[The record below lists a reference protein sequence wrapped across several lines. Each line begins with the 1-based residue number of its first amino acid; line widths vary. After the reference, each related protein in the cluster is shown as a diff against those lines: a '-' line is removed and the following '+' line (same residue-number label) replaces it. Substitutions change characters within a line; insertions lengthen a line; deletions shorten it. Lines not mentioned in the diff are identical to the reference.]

1 MRSKGAVM
9 TRRTTKRPSMGDKI
23 TELEAR
29 LAREVEE
36 RRKYAVRVH
45 ELENLPKIA
54 DKDRYKRLGE
64 ICDRTLALLG
74 IFDEDEDAIVPAL
87 ERIRKALGASVSGT
101 VEHAVDNLKEIEAQ
115 AERSDA
121 ECDAAHERET
131 ELEAKLSAALDDR
144 QALLKHAGLGEMAW
158 CMLGGAHPA
167 HLEAK

>member
-1 MRSKGAVM
+1 M

-23 TELEAR
+23 AELEAR
-29 LAREVEE
+29 LAREVEQ
-36 RRKYAVRVH
+36 RRQYALRVH

-54 DKDRYKRLGE
+54 DKDKFKRLGE

-87 ERIRKALGASVSGT
+87 ERIRKALDVSGSGT
-101 VEHAVDNLKEIEAQ
+101 IEHAVDNLKEIEAQ
-115 AERSDA
+115 AERSD
-121 ECDAAHERET
+121 EQCDELDKCVG

-144 QALLKHAGLGEMAW
+144 KALLKHAGLGEMEW

-167 HLEAK
+167 HLGEK